1 MNCVPDANG
10 EELDNACK
18 GIAIDDDRTS
28 SYLDTES
35 SDDSSC
41 SLQLELR
48 LQDQHVESV
57 TERAT
62 C

>member
-18 GIAIDDDRTS
+18 SIAIDDDRTS

-48 LQDQHVESV
+48 L
-57 TERAT
+57 R
-62 C
+62 